1 MSLSDEEII
10 EVAKQ
15 LYGDDLTE
23 AQLRNHKT
31 ITFARL
37 IQQKQIEI
45 DAALCEAEEPWGNE
59 ADAWAEKC
67 LRKAAVA
74 IRSQK

>member
-23 AQLRNHKT
+23 AQLRDHKT
-31 ITFARL
+31 IAFARR
-37 IQQKQIEI
+37 IAAKQRED
-45 DAALCEAEEPWGNE
+45 DAALCEQYAWGSSYR
-59 ADAWAEKC
+59 
-67 LRKAAVA
+67 LRDTLAAA
-74 IRSQK
+74 IRGQK

>member
-23 AQLRNHKT
+23 AQLRDHKT
-31 ITFARL
+31 IAFARL
-37 IQQKQIEI
+37 IAAKQREI
-45 DAALCEAEEPWGNE
+45 DAVI
-59 ADAWAEKC
+59 AEKSEWISN
-67 LRKAAVA
+67 A

>member
-37 IQQKQIEI
+37 IQQKQRDI
-45 DAALCEAEEPWGNE
+45 DAELCEKSGQFGCDN
-59 ADAWAEKC
+59 
-67 LRKAAVA
+67 LAAT
-74 IRSQK
+74 IRSQKP

>member
-1 MSLSDEEII
+1 VTDEEII

-37 IQQKQIEI
+37 IAAKQREMIVCKLLELG
-45 DAALCEAEEPWGNE
+45 ALEDGDYIA
-59 ADAWAEKC
+59 
-67 LRKAAVA
+67 A